1 MTDPRHH
8 YGAVERLA
16 RTDPA
21 ALIESMTG
29 MRSSLLTAAAELLGR
44 HAAADVAVPVLV
56 HLSRHG
62 DAIVREGALRGLRY
76 HVADA
81 RAVEALRA
89 MRGDVVLALRM
100 MATRAV
106 TE

>member
-21 ALIESMTG
+21 ALIESMAG
-29 MRSSLLTAAAELLGR
+29 MRSSLLTFAAELLGR

-76 HVADA
+76 HVADS
-81 RAVEALRA
+81 RAVAALRA
-89 MRGDVVLALRM
+89 MRGDVVLALRL
-100 MATRAV
+100 MATRA
-106 TE
+106 TQ

>member
-1 MTDPRHH
+1 MTDDRHH

-21 ALIESMTG
+21 ALVESMAG
-29 MRSSLLTAAAELLGR
+29 MRPSLLTFAAELLGR

-76 HVADA
+76 HVADS

-89 MRGDVVLALRM
+89 MRGDAVLALRL
-100 MATRAV
+100 MATRV
-106 TE
+106 TQ

>member
-1 MTDPRHH
+1 MTDARHH

-21 ALIESMTG
+21 ALVESMAG

-44 HAAADVAVPVLV
+44 HAASDVAVPVLV
-56 HLSRHG
+56 HLTRHG

-76 HVADA
+76 HVADTRSVA
-81 RAVEALRA
+81 ALRA
-89 MRGDVVLALRM
+89 MRDDTVLALRL
-100 MATRAV
+100 MATRA
-106 TE
+106 TT